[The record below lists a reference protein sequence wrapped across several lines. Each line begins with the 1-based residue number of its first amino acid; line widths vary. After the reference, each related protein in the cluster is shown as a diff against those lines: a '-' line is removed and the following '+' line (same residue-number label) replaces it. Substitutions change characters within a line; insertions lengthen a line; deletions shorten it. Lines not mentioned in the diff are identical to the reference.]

1 MSISFTDRLK
11 HTIAQLEEETASGQ
25 ENWTPTIDALRA
37 TLNEVEQEESDNR
50 AVAASDWAESEDL
63 RMEAE
68 SDDFSW
74 EADEDRRM
82 ESL

>member
-1 MSISFTDRLK
+1 MSISFADRLK

-50 AVAASDWAESEDL
+50 AV
-63 RMEAE
+63 
-68 SDDFSW
+68 
-74 EADEDRRM
+74 EADCAED
-82 ESL
+82 EEEYAE